1 MLQEILEN
9 NSSCE
14 YFLTPSEEFILNK
27 AIGWLRTCQ
36 VSKMELFTKINNG
49 FQQLT
54 ILPQSSILDIW
65 ICLSVPLLEV
75 T

>member
-14 YFLTPSEEFILNK
+14 YFWTPSEEFILNK

-65 ICLSVPLLEV
+65 IRLSVPLLEV